1 VEEVERRLAMKKKP
15 VAKAPVKK
23 ASARKVPAKKSAS
36 TARATAVAE
45 NLGATQSLR
54 DFLSEVGWR

>member
-1 VEEVERRLAMKKKP
+1 MKKP
-15 VAKAPVKK
+15 AAKAAVKK
-23 ASARKVPAKKSAS
+23 STTRKPAAHKKSAS
-36 TARATAVAE
+36 TAQRATAVAE